1 MKVLKAID
9 KFIDKH
15 EETIFDV
22 ELLIIFYMLL
32 HWFGLVLI
40 DLVYLFINKGFGIVG
55 QRC

>member
-22 ELLIIFYMLL
+22 EFLLIVCLL
-32 HWFGLVLI
+32 LKL
-40 DLVYLFINKGFGIVG
+40 LELFIRDWLHV
-55 QRC
+55 